1 MPIPQFTYSQG
12 RCSMSTD
19 QVLWLAVGAGL
30 AALVYGGAFVSWINK
45 QSPGNARMQE
55 IAAAIQA
62 GAQAYLNRQYSTIAV
77 VGVVLLIALG
87 LALDWS
93 TAGGFAVGAILS
105 GLAGYIGMNV
115 SVRANVRTAHAAS
128 LGLNQALNVAF
139 RGGAITGM
147 LVVGLGLLGVAGYFA
162 VLKNSVGAETAL
174 HSLVGLAFGGSLI
187 SIFARL
193 GGGIFTKGADVGA
206 DLVGKVEAGI

>member
-62 GAQAYLNRQYSTIAV
+62 GAKAYLDRQYSTIAV
-77 VGVVLLIALG
+77 VGAVLFAVLWWALG
-87 LALDWS
+87 AA
-93 TAGGFAVGAILS
+93 TAGGFV
-105 GLAGYIGMNV
+105 
-115 SVRANVRTAHAAS
+115 
-128 LGLNQALNVAF
+128 
-139 RGGAITGM
+139 
-147 LVVGLGLLGVAGYFA
+147 
-162 VLKNSVGAETAL
+162 
-174 HSLVGLAFGGSLI
+174 
-187 SIFARL
+187 
-193 GGGIFTKGADVGA
+193 
-206 DLVGKVEAGI
+206 